1 MSTTTTTHQLELV
14 YVPPGSLLVDRNIRL
29 GLDITDEFVESLRDH
44 GVLQPIVAVMTAHG
58 GLDGDGALRVRFGNR
73 RAIGAITAGL
83 AEVPVLVAG
92 DEATDDPGEIDR
104 ILTQLAENDDR
115 AALTTLDHISA
126 IEQLAL
132 LGLDEL
138 EIAQR
143 TRRDVDAVSAALT
156 VGKSQLASD
165 LALAVPD
172 LDLERL
178 AVLAE
183 FDDDPETANELAVEG
198 RTASSGGWDHLVSRK
213 RRDRNAKR
221 REQLA
226 LVKLVE
232 LVGDDVKVI
241 PRPNYGDAA
250 RSLTQLAPADGP
262 LRDLTPEEH
271 QGCPGYAVYLRLESD
286 RWNFTKGE
294 PARPAGLVVLP
305 PDEQA
310 PEADDA
316 EVEELDECSVCGC
329 TEDDACE
336 VFNPEDK
343 FDPDPEPCSWTGVV
357 DPKNPTGRVCSAC
370 ADADGNVIEERR
382 SVAAGRPIEDV
393 NLPGDAPA
401 KPDRVEYATWY
412 EVGYACTTPSLNGHR
427 DRYASTP
434 GSSARVKADQLRPAE
449 REKAKAERKDVI
461 DSNKAWKAA
470 TPVRRAW
477 VKKFLADAK
486 ELPASAG
493 VFLTDVLT
501 GRSELDR
508 NMRGGRKLAAELLG
522 IKAKEDAYY
531 GDPDALP
538 NAAKK
543 ASEGRARIIALGYV
557 MACCEDQ
564 TETNTWR
571 RRLDY
576 EQAYFRF
583 LADLGYE
590 LADVEKRVI
599 PGYKPKN
606 PPKTAKPAA
615 KAPAKPRA
623 PRKPAA
629 KKTPDPAAAT
639 S

>member
-1 MSTTTTTHQLELV
+1 MSTTTTRQLELMQ
-14 YVPPGSLLVDRNIRL
+14 VPPGSLLVDRNIRL
-29 GLDITDEFVESLRDH
+29 GLDITDDFVESLRTH
-44 GVLQPIVAVMTAHG
+44 GVLQPIVAVRTAE
-58 GLDGDGALRVRFGNR
+58 DALRVRFGNR
-73 RAIGAITAGL
+73 RTIGSITAGL

-115 AALTTLDHISA
+115 AALTTLDRVNA

-198 RTASSGGWDHLVSRK
+198 RTLSSGGWEHLVSRK
-213 RRDRNAKR
+213 RRERNAKR
-221 REQLA
+221 REDLA
-226 LVKLVE
+226 VLKLVE
-232 LVGDDVKVI
+232 LVGDEVKVI

-250 RSLTQLAPADGP
+250 RSLTQLAPADGQ

-310 PEADDA
+310 PEADDP

-336 VFNPEDK
+336 VFNPEDDS
-343 FDPDPEPCSWTGVV
+343 DPDPEPCSWTGVV

-393 NLPGDAPA
+393 NLPGDTPA

-434 GSSARVKADQLRPAE
+434 GFSARVKADQLPPAE

-477 VKKFLADAK
+477 VKKFLATAK
-486 ELPASAG
+486 TPPPGTGA
-493 VFLTDVLT
+493 FLTEVYAEHGLT
-501 GRSELDR
+501 DGP
-508 NMRGGRKLAAELLG
+508 MRKGKDLAHELLG
-522 IKAKEDAYY
+522 VTPKERARYD
-531 GDPDALP
+531 DPSALTE
-538 NAAKK
+538 AAGK
-543 ASEGRARIIALGYV
+543 ASDGRALVVALGY
-557 MACCEDQ
+557 ALALCEDQ
-564 TETNTWR
+564 TDTNTWR
-571 RRLDY
+571 RKLGY

-629 KKTPDPAAAT
+629 KKTSDPAAAT